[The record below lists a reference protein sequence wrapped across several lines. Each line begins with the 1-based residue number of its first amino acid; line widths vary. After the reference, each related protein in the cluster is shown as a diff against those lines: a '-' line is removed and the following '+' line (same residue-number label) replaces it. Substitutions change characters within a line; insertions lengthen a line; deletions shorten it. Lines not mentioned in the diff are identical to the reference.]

1 MQYNTKRGMTTMT
14 WNAFHNRGEVLRNA
28 IAAANTRQDGVLPMD
43 LPGVSEHFRDELD
56 LLSALMLKW
65 HARLSGQVERE
76 LMQQPLDLELAV
88 ASAWRRTSNEL
99 PGVRLIIDQY
109 TANPTDHTMSEAMH
123 RAQEREW
130 WKLAAAA
137 GASNDESH
145 AAARAG
151 ARVEAVAR
159 TLTDVTSIP
168 VDEIAANAAA
178 QPQGTFIERIR
189 AVLAA

>member
-1 MQYNTKRGMTTMT
+1 MTTMT
-14 WNAFHNRGEVLRNA
+14 WNAFHNRGEILRSA
-28 IAAANTRQDGVLPMD
+28 IDAANTRQDGILPMD
-43 LPGVSEHFRDELD
+43 LPGVRDQFRDELD

-65 HARLSGQVERE
+65 HARLSGAVERE
-76 LMQQPLDLELAV
+76 LMAQPMDLEHAV
-88 ASAWRRTSNEL
+88 ASAWRRASNEM

-109 TANPTDHTMSEAMH
+109 TANPIDHTMSEAMH

-130 WKLAAAA
+130 WRLAAAA

-159 TLTDVTSIP
+159 TMTDVSDIP
-168 VDEIAANAAA
+168 EAEIAEAKANEV
-178 QPQGTFIERIR
+178 QGSFIDRIR

>member
-1 MQYNTKRGMTTMT
+1 MT
-14 WNAFHNRGEVLRNA
+14 WNAFHNRGEILRSA
-28 IAAANTRQDGVLPMD
+28 IDAANARQDGRLPMD
-43 LPGVSEHFRDELD
+43 LPGVREQFRDELD

-65 HARLSGQVERE
+65 HARLSGAVERE
-76 LMQQPLDLELAV
+76 LMAQPLDLEHAV
-88 ASAWRRTSNEL
+88 ASAWRRASNEM

-109 TANPTDHTMSEAMH
+109 TANPVGHEMAEAMH

-130 WKLAAAA
+130 WRLAAAA

-151 ARVEAVAR
+151 AHVEAVAR
-159 TLTDVTSIP
+159 TMTSVPEIP
-168 VDEIAANAAA
+168 EAEIAEAQANE
-178 QPQGTFIERIR
+178 PQGSFIDRIR

>member
-1 MQYNTKRGMTTMT
+1 MT
-14 WNAFHNRGEVLRNA
+14 WNAFHNRGEILRNA
-28 IAAANTRQDGVLPMD
+28 IDAANERQDGILPMD
-43 LPGVSEHFRDELD
+43 LPGVRDQFRDELD

-76 LMQQPLDLELAV
+76 LMAQPMDLEHAV
-88 ASAWRRTSNEL
+88 ACAWRRTCNEM

-109 TANPTDHTMSEAMH
+109 TANPTDESMSAALH

-137 GASNDESH
+137 GASNDESQ

-159 TLTDVTSIP
+159 TMTEVTDIP
-168 VDEIAANAAA
+168 EAEVAEMVAAAN
-178 QPQGTFIERIR
+178 PGSFIDRIR

>member
-1 MQYNTKRGMTTMT
+1 MT

-28 IAAANTRQDGVLPMD
+28 INAANTRQNGALPMD
-43 LPGVSEHFRDELD
+43 LPGVSEQFRDELD

-76 LMQQPLDLELAV
+76 LMQQPLNLELAV
-88 ASAWRRTSNEL
+88 ASAWRRTSNEM

-109 TANPTDHTMSEAMH
+109 TANPTDHTMAEAMR

-151 ARVEAVAR
+151 ARVEALAR
-159 TLTDVTSIP
+159 TLSDVTSIP
-168 VDEIAANAAA
+168 ADEIAANAAA
-178 QPQGTFIERIR
+178 APQGTFIERIR

>member
-1 MQYNTKRGMTTMT
+1 MT
-14 WNAFHNRGEVLRNA
+14 WNAFHNRGEILRSA
-28 IAAANTRQDGVLPMD
+28 IDAANARQDGTLPMD
-43 LPGVSEHFRDELD
+43 LPGVRDQFRNELD
-56 LLSALMLKW
+56 LLAALMLKW
-65 HARLSGQVERE
+65 HARLSGQIERE
-76 LMQQPLDLELAV
+76 LMAQPLDLEHAV
-88 ASAWRRTSNEL
+88 ASAWRRTNDEM

-109 TANPTDHTMSEAMH
+109 TAHPVDHEMAEALH

-159 TLTDVTSIP
+159 TMGPVADVP
-168 VDEIAANAAA
+168 EAELAEAAA
-178 QPQGTFIERIR
+178 DAVQGSFIDRIR

>member
-1 MQYNTKRGMTTMT
+1 MT

-28 IAAANTRQDGVLPMD
+28 INAANTRQDGVLPMD
-43 LPGVSEHFRDELD
+43 LPGVPDHFRDELD

-76 LMQQPLDLELAV
+76 LMQQPLDLEHAV
-88 ASAWRRTSNEL
+88 ACAWRRTSNEM
-99 PGVRLIIDQY
+99 PGVRLIIDNY
-109 TANPTDHTMSEAMH
+109 TANPSDHTMSEAMH

-159 TLTDVTSIP
+159 TLTDVTHIP
-168 VDEIAANAAA
+168 EDELAAIAAA
-178 QPQGTFIERIR
+178 QPQGSFIERIR

>member
-1 MQYNTKRGMTTMT
+1 MT
-14 WNAFHNRGEVLRNA
+14 WNAFHNRGEVLRIA
-28 IAAANTRQDGVLPMD
+28 IDAANTRQDGIVPMD
-43 LPGVSEHFRDELD
+43 LPGVRAQFRDELD
-56 LLSALMLKW
+56 LLSAMMLKW

-76 LMQQPLDLELAV
+76 LMQQPLDLEHAV
-88 ASAWRRTSNEL
+88 ACAWRRTSNEM
-99 PGVRLIIDQY
+99 PGVRLIIDNY
-109 TANPTDHTMSEAMH
+109 TANPADDAMAEAMH

-151 ARVEAVAR
+151 SRVEAIAR
-159 TLTDVTSIP
+159 TLTHVTDIP
-168 VDEIAANAAA
+168 EDEIAELEAA